1 MSAPFCRQTLSIQ
14 GLLREARRVFAT
26 ITDRPNG

>member
-1 MSAPFCRQTLSIQ
+1 MSAPFCRKSLSIE
-14 GLLREARRVFAT
+14 GLLCEARRVFAT